1 MKTLVRYLL
10 THSMDIYLVIFT
22 VDAIRQLSVE
32 SVETDLSTHKNEN
45 NVMHECTVT
54 IGMEL
59 QERNVHHNK
68 NVLMQDSVNV
78 EHVLLILLIDFV
90 LIHVNSLRVEMV
102 SSTLSM
108 HDVWI
113 LTLVQTLQIRE
124 ILDRMRPVRQALIVI
139 RPSIVGQSKNDEAD
153 EQWRESV

>member
-1 MKTLVRYLL
+1 
-10 THSMDIYLVIFT
+10 
-22 VDAIRQLSVE
+22 
-32 SVETDLSTHKNEN
+32 
-45 NVMHECTVT
+45 MHECTVT

-59 QERNVHHNK
+59 QERNVHRSK
-68 NVLMQDSVNV
+68 IVLLHLLVNV

-124 ILDRMRPVRQALIVI
+124 ILEHIRPVRQALIVT
-139 RPSIVGQSKNDEAD
+139 RPSIVVQSKNDEAD